1 MMPTPR
7 ECSRATPAR
16 SRRRWPSSSRSASR
30 TSSSKSP
37 GRAKA
42 SCSRTSTGSGVR
54 CCRRSGMHELD
65 FAYVGLGVHEEVV
78 YSVAAELGYY
88 ADEGVRVSIR
98 DGVRWDDDR
107 LRQAA
112 VVGLGRTLL
121 IRLLAGTPWTML
133 CVNTER
139 PLFWLMA
146 RAEFADVSELRGR
159 RVAMHPAL
167 VAPGCFARIIL
178 RGRGLDPDSDIE
190 AVPMHPGDYSEH
202 VRLLKIG
209 ELDAAV
215 IGSTWSPEQ
224 LEAEEGLRLLLFFG
238 DELQIPT
245 TGVAVDPS
253 VLAVHDPRVA
263 GLVRANL
270 RALGA
275 MLADPAL
282 GAEHVGRLLA
292 GADEATARAFYDR
305 YVGSRFKADGQADA
319 EVVSSALPLVA
330 EELRIIT
337 GRVVEAPPAD
347 EIYRSDLTAAWTP

>member
-1 MMPTPR
+1 M
-7 ECSRATPAR
+7 S
-16 SRRRWPSSSRSASR
+16 
-30 TSSSKSP
+30 
-37 GRAKA
+37 
-42 SCSRTSTGSGVR
+42 
-54 CCRRSGMHELD
+54 ELD

-78 YSVAAELGYY
+78 YSVAEELGYY
-88 ADEGVRVSIR
+88 ADEGVRVAIR
-98 DGVRWDDDR
+98 DGVRWDDER

-178 RGRGLDPDSDIE
+178 RGRGLDPDADIE
-190 AVPMHPGDYSEH
+190 AVEMFPGDYGEH
-202 VRLLKIG
+202 IRMLKRG

-215 IGSTWSPEQ
+215 IGSTRSPEQ
-224 LEAEEGLRLLLFFG
+224 LEADEGLRLLLFFG

-253 VLAVHDPRVA
+253 VLALDDPRVR

-270 RALGA
+270 RALA
-275 MLADPAL
+275 TMLDDPAL
-282 GAEHVGRLLA
+282 GAEHVGRLLQV
-292 GADEATARAFYDR
+292 ADDATARDFYDR
-305 YVGSRFKADGQADA
+305 YVGSWFKAAGHADPD
-319 EVVSSALPLVA
+319 VVARALPLVA

-337 GRVVEAPPAD
+337 GRVVDVPPATD
-347 EIYRSDLTAAWTP
+347 IYR

>member
-1 MMPTPR
+1 M
-7 ECSRATPAR
+7 SRI
-16 SRRRWPSSSRSASR
+16 
-30 TSSSKSP
+30 
-37 GRAKA
+37 
-42 SCSRTSTGSGVR
+42 
-54 CCRRSGMHELD
+54 D

-78 YSVAAELGYY
+78 YSVADALGYY
-88 ADEGVRVSIR
+88 ADEGVTVSIR
-98 DGVRWDDDR
+98 DGVRWDDER

-146 RAEFADVSELRGR
+146 RPEFADVSELRGR

-167 VAPGCFARIIL
+167 VAPGCFTRIIL
-178 RGRGLDPDSDIE
+178 RGRGLDPDTDIE

-202 VRLLKIG
+202 VRMLASG

-224 LEAEEGLRLLLFFG
+224 LEAEQGLRLLLFFG

-253 VLAVHDPRVA
+253 VVALDDPRVE
-263 GLVRANL
+263 GVVRANL
-270 RALGA
+270 RALA
-275 MLADPAL
+275 TMLADPAL
-282 GAEHVGRLLA
+282 GAEHVGRLLPA
-292 GADEATARAFYDR
+292 ADAATAREFYDR
-305 YVGSRFKADGQADA
+305 YIGSQFKAGGQPDA
-319 EVVSSALPLVA
+319 GVVTTALPQVA
-330 EELRIIT
+330 DELRIIT
-337 GRVVEAPPAD
+337 GHAVDLPPVEQ
-347 EIYRSDLTAAWTP
+347 IYRADLTAAWTP

>member
-1 MMPTPR
+1 M
-7 ECSRATPAR
+7 A
-16 SRRRWPSSSRSASR
+16 
-30 TSSSKSP
+30 
-37 GRAKA
+37 
-42 SCSRTSTGSGVR
+42 
-54 CCRRSGMHELD
+54 ELD

-78 YSVAAELGYY
+78 YSVAEGLGYY
-88 ADEGVRVSIR
+88 ADEGVEVAIR
-98 DGVRWDDDR
+98 DGVRWDDER
-107 LRQAA
+107 LRRAA

-139 PLFWLMA
+139 PLFWFMA
-146 RAEFADVSELRGR
+146 RPEFSDISELRGR
-159 RVAMHPAL
+159 RVAMHPRL
-167 VAPGCFARIIL
+167 VAPGTFARIIL
-178 RGRGLDPDSDIE
+178 RGRGLDPDADIE
-190 AVPMHPGDYSEH
+190 AVEMFPGDYAEH
-202 VRLLKIG
+202 IRMLKSG

-238 DELQIPT
+238 DDLQIPT

-253 VLAVHDPRVA
+253 VLPLDDPRVEA
-263 GLVRANL
+263 LVRANL

-282 GAEHVGRLLA
+282 GAEHVGRLLPA
-292 GADEATARAFYDR
+292 ADAATARDYYDR
-305 YVGSRFKADGQADA
+305 YVGSRFKASGLPDP
-319 EVVSSALPLVA
+319 EVVARALPLVA

-337 GRVVEAPPAD
+337 GRVVDAPPAE

>member
-1 MMPTPR
+1 M
-7 ECSRATPAR
+7 S
-16 SRRRWPSSSRSASR
+16 
-30 TSSSKSP
+30 
-37 GRAKA
+37 
-42 SCSRTSTGSGVR
+42 
-54 CCRRSGMHELD
+54 ELD

-78 YSVAAELGYY
+78 YSVAEELGYY
-88 ADEGVRVSIR
+88 ADEGVRVAIR
-98 DGVRWDDDR
+98 DGVRWDDER

-178 RGRGLDPDSDIE
+178 RGRGLDPDADIQ
-190 AVPMHPGDYSEH
+190 AVEMFPGDYGEH
-202 VRLLKIG
+202 IRMLKRG

-215 IGSTWSPEQ
+215 IGSTRSPEQ
-224 LEAEEGLRLLLFFG
+224 LEADEGLRLLLFFG

-253 VLAVHDPRVA
+253 VLALDDPRVR

-270 RALGA
+270 RALA
-275 MLADPAL
+275 TMLDDPAL
-282 GAEHVGRLLA
+282 GAEHVGRLLQV
-292 GADEATARAFYDR
+292 ADDATARDFYDR
-305 YVGSRFKADGQADA
+305 YVGSWFKASGQADPD
-319 EVVSSALPLVA
+319 VVARALPLVA

-337 GRVVEAPPAD
+337 GRVVDVPPATD
-347 EIYRSDLTAAWTP
+347 IYR

>member
-1 MMPTPR
+1 MSER
-7 ECSRATPAR
+7 EMS
-16 SRRRWPSSSRSASR
+16 
-30 TSSSKSP
+30 
-37 GRAKA
+37 
-42 SCSRTSTGSGVR
+42 
-54 CCRRSGMHELD
+54 EID

-78 YSVAAELGYY
+78 YSVADELGYY

-98 DGVRWDDDR
+98 DGVRWDDER

-146 RAEFADVSELRGR
+146 RAAFADVSELRGR

-167 VAPGCFARIIL
+167 VAPGCFTRIIL
-178 RGRGLDPDSDIE
+178 RGRGLDPDTDIE

-202 VRLLKIG
+202 IRMLESG

-224 LEAEEGLRLLLFFG
+224 LVAERGLRLLLFFG

-253 VLAVHDPRVA
+253 AVALDDPRAKGV
-263 GLVRANL
+263 VRANL
-270 RALGA
+270 RALGT

-282 GAEHVGRLLA
+282 GAEHVRRLLPA
-292 GADEATARAFYDR
+292 ADPATARDFYDR
-305 YVGSRFKADGQADA
+305 YVGAHFKADGQPDAD
-319 EVVSSALPLVA
+319 VVAKALPLVA
-330 EELRIIT
+330 EELRINT
-337 GRVVEAPPAD
+337 GRPVDVPPAD
-347 EIYRSDLTAAWTP
+347 RIYRADLTTAWTP

>member
-1 MMPTPR
+1 MR
-7 ECSRATPAR
+7 
-16 SRRRWPSSSRSASR
+16 
-30 TSSSKSP
+30 
-37 GRAKA
+37 
-42 SCSRTSTGSGVR
+42 
-54 CCRRSGMHELD
+54 ELD

-88 ADEGVRVSIR
+88 DDEGLGVAIR

-139 PLFWLMA
+139 PLFWFMA
-146 RAEFADVSELRGR
+146 RSEFSDVSELRGR
-159 RVAMHPAL
+159 RVAMHPRL
-167 VAPGCFARIIL
+167 VAPGTFARIVL
-178 RGRGLDPDSDIE
+178 RGRGLDPDADIE
-190 AVPMHPGDYSEH
+190 AVEMFPGDYREH
-202 VRLLKIG
+202 IRLLKSG

-253 VLAVHDPRVA
+253 VLGLDDPQVE

-270 RALGA
+270 RALA
-275 MLADPAL
+275 TMLDDPAL
-282 GAEHVGRLLA
+282 GAEHVRRLLPA
-292 GADEATARAFYDR
+292 ADDATARDFYDR
-305 YVGSRFKADGQADA
+305 YVGSRFKASGLPDP
-319 EVVSSALPLVA
+319 EVVARALPLVA
-330 EELRIIT
+330 QELRIIT
-337 GRVVEAPPAD
+337 GRAVDTPPAE

>member
-1 MMPTPR
+1 MR
-7 ECSRATPAR
+7 
-16 SRRRWPSSSRSASR
+16 
-30 TSSSKSP
+30 
-37 GRAKA
+37 
-42 SCSRTSTGSGVR
+42 
-54 CCRRSGMHELD
+54 ELD

-78 YSVAAELGYY
+78 YSVAEELGYY
-88 ADEGVRVSIR
+88 ADEDVRVAIR

-107 LRQAA
+107 LRRAA

-121 IRLLAGTPWTML
+121 VRLLAGTPWTML

-146 RAEFADVSELRGR
+146 RAQFTDVAELRGR

-178 RGRGLDPDSDIE
+178 RGRGLDPDTDIH

-202 VRLLKIG
+202 VRLLKRG
-209 ELDAAV
+209 ELDGAV
-215 IGSTWSPEQ
+215 IGSTLSPEQ
-224 LEAEEGLRLLLFFG
+224 LETEEGLRRLLFFG

-253 VLAVHDPRVA
+253 VLPLDDPRVR

-275 MLADPAL
+275 MLDDPAL
-282 GAEHVGRLLA
+282 GAEHVGRLLPA
-292 GADEATARAFYDR
+292 ADDTTARDFYDR
-305 YVGSRFKADGQADA
+305 YVGPRFKADGQPDPG
-319 EVVSSALPLVA
+319 VVARALPLVT

-337 GRVVEAPPAD
+337 GHVVDAPPAE
-347 EIYRSDLTAAWTP
+347 EIYRPDLTAAWMP